1 LVPLGYAT
9 ERGGSTGVFE
19 SLKARLEQLF
29 RADSVH
35 DLRARSAALRDALLE
50 AKVGVSGMRSA
61 LAATENE
68 LAEERRRLEDAERRG
83 RLAAELPDTETVAL
97 AERYTQRHRDRI
109 GVLERKVAVQR
120 DELAMAEREMGEI
133 LQEYRTSRSGRPFG
147 SIDAA
152 WRELEAAGAERPG
165 LGLDDRSSGSDSDE
179 KLKQAVEAQLAYLK
193 RKLGKDKT

>member
-1 LVPLGYAT
+1 VPLGYAT
-9 ERGGSTGVFE
+9 ERRGSAGVFE

-29 RADSVH
+29 RADSTH
-35 DLRARSAALRDALLE
+35 ELRARSAALRDALLE

-109 GVLERKVAVQR
+109 RVLERKVAVQR
-120 DELAMAEREMGEI
+120 DELAMAEREVAEM
-133 LQEYRTSRSGRPFG
+133 TS
-147 SIDAA
+147 
-152 WRELEAAGAERPG
+152 E
-165 LGLDDRSSGSDSDE
+165 
-179 KLKQAVEAQLAYLK
+179 LKQAMLGVPGAPSVDDAAAAEVDAALNESSNIASELDAMGRARARSEREADAEQRLAELK
-193 RKLGKDKT
+193 RRMGK